1 MLARLWVS
9 KNVSGFHI
17 ISWAVS
23 LGPFIP
29 LVSLLF
35 CLFSFIFTRGH
46 VQSSDKYIDRH
57 SFLLRPV
64 IAGDNDEML
73 ISFFNVCNCTDQG
86 FLEAVIIDSF
96 GVAPPMVSELSL
108 DTLFQYNMDLL
119 CIRIIS
125 LFFFFFYKEILF
137 LRVSTKVLLL
147 TISALLGAF

>member
-73 ISFFNVCNCTDQG
+73 ISFFKCMQLHRSRLPGGRHHWQLRSGSTHGKRAQFRYTFSVQHG
-86 FLEAVIIDSF
+86 FIVYQNNF
-96 GVAPPMVSELSL
+96 
-108 DTLFQYNMDLL
+108 T
-119 CIRIIS
+119 
-125 LFFFFFYKEILF
+125 FFFFFFTKRFFF
-137 LRVSTKVLLL
+137 LEFPLKSFCSPSVLC
-147 TISALLGAF
+147 